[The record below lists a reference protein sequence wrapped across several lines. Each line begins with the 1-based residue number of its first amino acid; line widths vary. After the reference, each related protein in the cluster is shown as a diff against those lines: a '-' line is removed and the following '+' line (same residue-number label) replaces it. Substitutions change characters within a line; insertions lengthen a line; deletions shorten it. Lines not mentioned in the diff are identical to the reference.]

1 MVGFGGVYN
10 RLEIY
15 RENPIAQVDTIRF
28 NPNFVLLLA
37 STPISNSAHR
47 ARVETDVVAIHTA
60 TTGDVFPDIGANVSW
75 NAAEDTVANPGIGN
89 YDFTRFKQLK
99 TMTVNINAALSLSP
113 ENGCKWWVKLFHRN
127 YDGTTTSSTPIVP
140 AYMQQSG
147 GVGYAGGTGNAW
159 STGGTGASRNGEYE
173 GTLGAGNNAGTRS
186 RAAKLWVPDVALRLQ
201 AWLIA
206 IGNAYNDDPSF
217 AGVIINETA
226 PLNALSNTVTGMS
239 TPGDTTGAVT
249 PTSNASIMYQ
259 YFQNLFGAVVAA
271 RPSLSKCELMI
282 SANSPVA
289 PIGGSPDTM
298 YTMLPL
304 NPSVLYTQY
313 QVGNLVQ
320 DAWAGGDIDLK
331 LSSKKIYQN
340 NQPHAVTSCSYAAL
354 LSPDTRRH
362 KGVDGS
368 EYYSATSVNPGTGIP
383 GTKTAVLTISSTNL
397 NAPTASATTME
408 VGKSIVLLHDVNKPT
423 QAVIYGTITGY
434 VATGVNAGTVTINA
448 TSATG
453 TGARTGW
460 EVGIPRDIGDPN
472 YLPPHTLDQLVTYA
486 VTPRNPATPPND
498 HSAWNP
504 DGTHDYKGATHVFFQ
519 VTSASTVT
527 SEGQLNYVEY
537 VEYLKTTANRPITT
551 RPLLYIT

>member
-15 RENPIAQVDTIRF
+15 RENPIEQVDTIRY

-37 STPISNSAHR
+37 SGPMASTSNGIAQR
-47 ARVETDVVAIHTA
+47 QRVVDDVIAIHTD
-60 TTGDVFPDIGANVSW
+60 TTGDVFPDIGCNIEW
-75 NAAEDTVANPGIGN
+75 KEAETALGV
-89 YDFTRFKQLK
+89 YDFVNFERLK
-99 TMTVNINAALSLSP
+99 TMTRNINIGIGLDPDDPADVAI
-113 ENGCKWWVKLFHRN
+113 GCKWWVKLFHRN
-127 YDGTTTSSTPIVP
+127 YGSDINGNSTPIVP

-147 GVGYAGGTGNAW
+147 GIGYAGGTGNAW
-159 STGGTGASRNGEYE
+159 STGGIGANRNGEYE
-173 GTLGAGNNAGTRS
+173 GTLGAGSGAGNKT

-201 AWLIA
+201 AWLQA
-206 IGNAYNDDPSF
+206 IGAAYNNDPSF
-217 AGVIINETA
+217 AGVIINETS
-226 PLNALSNTVTGMS
+226 PLNALPNGTTGMT

-289 PIGGSPDTM
+289 SIGGSPDTM
-298 YTMLPL
+298 YTMLPF

-320 DAWAGGDIDLK
+320 DSWAADDTDVK
-331 LSSKKIYQN
+331 LSVKKIYQN
-340 NQPHAVTSCSYAAL
+340 NQPHAVTSCSYACL

-383 GTKTAVLTISSTNL
+383 GNKSIVVTKSSTDSTF
-397 NAPTASATTME
+397 PTLTATTMQ
-408 VGKSIVLLHDVNKPT
+408 VGKSIVLLHDVNKAT
-423 QAVIYGTITGY
+423 QAVIYGTISAYNASTG
-434 VATGVNAGTVTINA
+434 ACTVNA

-460 EVGIPRDIGDPN
+460 EVGIPRDLGDPN

-486 VTPRNPATPPND
+486 VTPRST
-498 HSAWNP
+498 HSAWVPVSN
-504 DGTHDYKGATHVFFQ
+504 HNYEGATHVFFQ
-519 VTSASTVT
+519 VTQASTGT
-527 SEGQLNYVEY
+527 AEGQLNYVEY
-537 VEYLKTTANRPITT
+537 VEYLKTTTNRVKTA
-551 RPLLYIT
+551 RPDLY